1 MKAGII
7 SDTHGMLRPEVA
19 EALDGCDAVLHGGD
33 INKAEI
39 IDSLEKIAP
48 VYVVRGNNDREWAD
62 NIPLFL
68 DFELAGKRIYMTH
81 RKKDLPADLSMYDL
95 VVYGHSHKYEESVQG
110 STMMLNPGSCGPRRF
125 HQAITMAVAEISE
138 EGIEI
143 SRIDISQKQTAP
155 LPKAASADLK
165 KQIDIIIRDTQKG
178 TSPGEIARR
187 YGLDFRMTEQ
197 IVRLFLTHPGVD
209 ADGIMTKMGY

>member
-110 STMMLNPGSCGPRRF
+110 STVMLNPGSC
-125 HQAITMAVAEISE
+125 
-138 EGIEI
+138 
-143 SRIDISQKQTAP
+143 
-155 LPKAASADLK
+155 
-165 KQIDIIIRDTQKG
+165 
-178 TSPGEIARR
+178 
-187 YGLDFRMTEQ
+187 
-197 IVRLFLTHPGVD
+197 
-209 ADGIMTKMGY
+209 